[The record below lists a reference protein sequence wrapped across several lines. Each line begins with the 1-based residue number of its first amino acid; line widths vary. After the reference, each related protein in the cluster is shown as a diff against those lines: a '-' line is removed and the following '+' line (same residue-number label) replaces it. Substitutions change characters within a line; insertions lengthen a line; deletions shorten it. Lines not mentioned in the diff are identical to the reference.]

1 MVPPSSCI
9 SCQAELPKQRI
20 LAWRIPQVLRCL
32 AHMEDDAVCSGASS
46 PSFLSSASSH
56 GVYMEDDAV
65 CSGEDS
71 SWRRGFENPNRCHHV
86 TEAPARYRTWTSHYP
101 GERATDYTT
110 GLSRG
115 HLRVTRG

>member
-9 SCQAELPKQRI
+9 SYQAELPKQRI

-32 AHMEDDAVCSGASS
+32 AH
-46 PSFLSSASSH
+46 
-56 GVYMEDDAV
+56 MEDDAV

>member
-1 MVPPSSCI
+1 MSDG
-9 SCQAELPKQRI
+9 L
-20 LAWRIPQVLRCL
+20 VLRGEKIVIPAKLRPDVL
-32 AHMEDDAVCSGASS
+32 AAAHEGHPGIVGMLRQLRQAVWWPGMTKDATEYVQTC
-46 PSFLSSASSH
+46 
-56 GVYMEDDAV
+56 
-65 CSGEDS
+65 
-71 SWRRGFENPNRCHHV
+71 V

>member
-1 MVPPSSCI
+1 MGLIV
-9 SCQAELPKQRI
+9 AARI
-20 LAWRIPQVLRCL
+20 WEFAALSLEFEEPNPLGIFDNLRK
-32 AHMEDDAVCSGASS
+32 GR
-46 PSFLSSASSH
+46 SFSAS
-56 GVYMEDDAV
+56 
-65 CSGEDS
+65 
-71 SWRRGFENPNRCHHV
+71 V